1 MVTIYELYVFLHVL
15 AAVVWVGGGAATQAF
30 AIRATRSGDPNRIAA
45 FAKDVEW
52 VGTRVFMPAA
62 IVLLVFGM
70 LAAHRGDWGFD
81 PPWIGI
87 GFAVWALSFLLGMLF
102 LGPEAG
108 RISRLTAE
116 RGAGA
121 PEVQARIRRIFAVSR
136 VELVLLL
143 FVVFAMAVKLGQ

>member
-1 MVTIYELYVFLHVL
+1 
-15 AAVVWVGGGAATQAF
+15 
-30 AIRATRSGDPNRIAA
+30 
-45 FAKDVEW
+45 
-52 VGTRVFMPAA
+52 MPAA

-70 LAAHRGDWGFD
+70 LAAHRGGWGFD

-87 GFAVWALSFLLGMLF
+87 GFAVWGLSFLLGMLF

-116 RGAGA
+116 HGAGA

-136 VELVLLL
+136 VELLLLL
-143 FVVFAMAVKLGQ
+143 FVVFAMAVKPGQ